1 MLYLVK
7 NVKLLLIIFLSSCVS
22 KKKIQPVQTS
32 DNNSSSISNDFI
44 LNRSIIDN
52 NIEYTDPLIICLYIF
67 IGVILI
73 NLILF
78 ILNKR

>member
-22 KKKIQPVQTS
+22 KKKMHSFQTS

-44 LNRSIIDN
+44 LNRSVIDN

-67 IGVILI
+67 TGVVLI

>member
-7 NVKLLLIIFLSSCVS
+7 NVKLLLIILLSSCVS
-22 KKKIQPVQTS
+22 KKKMQPAQTS

-44 LNRSIIDN
+44 LNRSVVDN
-52 NIEYTDPLIICLYIF
+52 NIEYVDPLIICLYIF
-67 IGVILI
+67 IGVIII